1 MDINYVFESTC
12 SLWALC
18 CFNFMPCVI
27 SRWSPDLVSIVFV
40 TTESDLD
47 QCLFTLDDA
56 FFPTAH
62 EGKRF
67 LDCVWVRLLKDHMQK
82 RSHLMCSPYYLWGGE
97 TKPWGYRWGYYP
109 WDQETTY
116 QRGQYHANCEWVD
129 PVRDIF
135 LCNRHILWQNAF
147 YLYLGKSK

>member
-1 MDINYVFESTC
+1 M
-12 SLWALC
+12 
-18 CFNFMPCVI
+18 
-27 SRWSPDLVSIVFV
+27 VSVAFV

-82 RSHLMCSPYYLWGGE
+82 RSYLMCSPYYLWGVRQNLEGIGE
-97 TKPWGYRWGYYP
+97 AATHGTKRLHTKEDNIMPIVNG
-109 WDQETTY
+109 
-116 QRGQYHANCEWVD
+116 
-129 PVRDIF
+129 
-135 LCNRHILWQNAF
+135 
-147 YLYLGKSK
+147 